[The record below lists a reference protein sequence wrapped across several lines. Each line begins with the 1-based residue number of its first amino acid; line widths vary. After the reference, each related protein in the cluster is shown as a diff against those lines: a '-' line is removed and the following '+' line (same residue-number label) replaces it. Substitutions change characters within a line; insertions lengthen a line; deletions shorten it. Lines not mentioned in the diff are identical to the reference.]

1 MSVEEEP
8 QFLWERT
15 SYTRASTSDFGL
27 AWLNLKRKRMN
38 GSDNSGQQLLVRPN
52 FGSSRLYVEEYVTE
66 NDRSPTPSDQRN
78 EQQRR

>member
-1 MSVEEEP
+1 MGKDFIHP
-8 QFLWERT
+8 CLHFRLWL
-15 SYTRASTSDFGL
+15 GL
-27 AWLNLKRKRMN
+27 VKPKEKEDEWV
-38 GSDNSGQQLLVRPN
+38 GQQLLVRPN